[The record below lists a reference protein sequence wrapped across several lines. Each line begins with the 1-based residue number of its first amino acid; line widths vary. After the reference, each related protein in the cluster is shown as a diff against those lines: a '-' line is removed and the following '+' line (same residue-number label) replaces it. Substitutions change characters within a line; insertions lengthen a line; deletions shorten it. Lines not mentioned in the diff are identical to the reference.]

1 MHYSKPI
8 MTLLSVHLITYNNEQ
23 HIEDTL
29 KSILKQIV
37 DFNYEIVV
45 GDDCSTD
52 NTLKIINKYATLHP
66 NLFKIHKNAKQ
77 QGILKNFKATLDR
90 CHGTFIFDIAGDD
103 MLKSDYA
110 LQKMV
115 NVLNNDT
122 SLGFVDSGFDSY
134 YDNTKKTIF
143 FKNKSI
149 LNSSKESYKEA
160 LLLGKIAP
168 IGHCYRREYVIKYVD
183 FNSYLEM
190 NITIEDYPILVDM
203 VMNTDFERINEALVI
218 YRIHGKSF
226 SHEKVFEKQYF
237 LANQM
242 KSLFEYFSEKYN
254 FDKNIIESYNKTH
267 FNQLLFFAGYFQNKT
282 LGKEIFSK
290 IKSKSLKDYI
300 HYWASQNKVFRKLVS
315 II

>member
-1 MHYSKPI
+1 MHYSKPV

-45 GDDCSTD
+45 GDDSSTD
-52 NTLKIINKYATLHP
+52 NTLKIINKYAALHP
-66 NLFKIHKNAKQ
+66 NLFKVHKNTKQ

-103 MLKSDYA
+103 LLKSDYA

-134 YDNTKKTIF
+134 YDNTKKTIL

-149 LNSSKESYKEA
+149 LNSSKKSYIEA

-168 IGHCYRREYVIKYVD
+168 IGQCYRREHLIKYVD
-183 FNSYLEM
+183 FNSYLNM
-190 NITIEDYPILVDM
+190 GITIEDYPILVDM
-203 VMNTDFERINEALVI
+203 VMNTGFERINEALVI

-254 FDKNIIESYNKTH
+254 FDKNIIGTYNKTH
-267 FNQLLFFAGYFQNKT
+267 FNQLLFFAGYFQNKI

-290 IKSKSLKDYI
+290 IKSKSIKDYI